1 MEVDYLFASENS
13 LADRPFPEASNN
25 NQPKNT
31 MRLKVTVLEQSYADS
46 GEMLRALG
54 IAREQI
60 AKPDVATDAG
70 VSGRFI
76 AQDDDPG
83 QGIVVW
89 CGDTRQA
96 QAVGTRH
103 LKKGDKV
110 VWFDPSLPQT

>member
-1 MEVDYLFASENS
+1 
-13 LADRPFPEASNN
+13 
-25 NQPKNT
+25 
-31 MRLKVTVLEQSYADS
+31 MRLKVTVLEQGYVDID
-46 GEMLRALG
+46 EMLRALG

-83 QGIVVW
+83 LGIIVW
-89 CGDTRQA
+89 CGDARQA

-103 LKKGDKV
+103 LEKGDKV
-110 VWFDPSLPQT
+110 VWFDPSMPQT